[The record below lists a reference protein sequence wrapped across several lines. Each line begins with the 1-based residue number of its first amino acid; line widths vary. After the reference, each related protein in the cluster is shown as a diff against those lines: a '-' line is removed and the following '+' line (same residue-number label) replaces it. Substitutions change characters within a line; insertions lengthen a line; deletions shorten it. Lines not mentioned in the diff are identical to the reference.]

1 LRWQA
6 ATNIHVIA
14 PKEGI
19 LMSTISRRCAFGA
32 AVALAFGLTALAQE
46 SNAPPSRATAPDG
59 GSVTSDQTFLKEAAE
74 GGLAEVELGQLAVEK
89 SSNEDVK
96 RFAQRM
102 VEDHGKANEDLK
114 QLAAEKGL
122 SLPSEPSAKQKANK
136 ERLSKLSGDEFDKAY
151 MSDMLKDHRTD
162 IAAFE
167 QESDGGKDSDI
178 KKFASQA
185 LPTLREHLK
194 QAESVTGKIEQASNT
209 PEGPAEL

>member
-1 LRWQA
+1 
-6 ATNIHVIA
+6 
-14 PKEGI
+14 
-19 LMSTISRRCAFGA
+19 
-32 AVALAFGLTALAQE
+32 
-46 SNAPPSRATAPDG
+46 
-59 GSVTSDQTFLKEAAE
+59 
-74 GGLAEVELGQLAVEK
+74 LGQLAVEK

-114 QLAAEKGL
+114 QLAAQKGV
-122 SLPSEPSAKQKANK
+122 SLPSEPSAKQKAKK
-136 ERLSKLSGDEFDKAY
+136 ERLSKLSGDEFDRAY
-151 MSDMLKDHRTD
+151 MSDILKDHRTG

-167 QESDGGKDSDI
+167 QESDSGTDSDI

-209 PEGPAEL
+209 PEGPAQQ

>member
-1 LRWQA
+1 MR
-6 ATNIHVIA
+6 
-14 PKEGI
+14 
-19 LMSTISRRCAFGA
+19 TISRRCAFGA
-32 AVALAFGLTALAQE
+32 AIALAFGLAAFAQE
-46 SNAPPSRATAPDG
+46 GNAAPSRANAPDG
-59 GSVTSDQTFLKEAAE
+59 GSATSDQTFLKGAVE

-96 RFAQRM
+96 SFAQHM

-114 QLAAEKGL
+114 QLASQKGV

-136 ERLSKLSGDEFDKAY
+136 ERLSKLSGDEFDRAY

-167 QESDGGKDSDI
+167 QESDSGMDSDI

-209 PEGPAEL
+209 PEGAAQQ

>member
-1 LRWQA
+1 MR
-6 ATNIHVIA
+6 
-14 PKEGI
+14 
-19 LMSTISRRCAFGA
+19 TISRRCAFGA
-32 AVALAFGLTALAQE
+32 AVVLAFGLTALAQE
-46 SNAPPSRATAPDG
+46 SSAPPSRATAPDG

-96 RFAQRM
+96 RFAERM

-114 QLAAEKGL
+114 QLAAQKGVN
-122 SLPSEPSAKQKANK
+122 LPSEPNAKQKANK

-151 MSDMLKDHRTD
+151 MSDMLKDHKTD

-167 QESDGGKDSDI
+167 QESDTGKDSDI
-178 KKFASQA
+178 KKFAFQA

-209 PEGPAEL
+209 PEGPAEQ

>member
-1 LRWQA
+1 
-6 ATNIHVIA
+6 
-14 PKEGI
+14 
-19 LMSTISRRCAFGA
+19 M
-32 AVALAFGLTALAQE
+32 
-46 SNAPPSRATAPDG
+46 
-59 GSVTSDQTFLKEAAE
+59 
-74 GGLAEVELGQLAVEK
+74 ELGQLAVEK

-96 RFAQRM
+96 SFAQHM

-114 QLAAEKGL
+114 QLASQIGV

-136 ERLSKLSGDEFDKAY
+136 EQLSKFSGDEFDRAY

-167 QESDGGKDSDI
+167 QESDSGMDSDI

-209 PEGPAEL
+209 PEVPAQR

>member
-1 LRWQA
+1 MK
-6 ATNIHVIA
+6 I
-14 PKEGI
+14 
-19 LMSTISRRCAFGA
+19 ISNRCAFST
-32 AVALAFGLTALAQE
+32 VIALAFGVAAFAQA
-46 SNAPPSRATAPDG
+46 SNAVPSRANAPDG
-59 GSVTSDQTFLKEAAE
+59 GSATSDQTFLKGAVE

-114 QLAAEKGL
+114 QLASQKGV
-122 SLPSEPSAKQKANK
+122 SLPSEPSAKQKAKK
-136 ERLSKLSGDEFDKAY
+136 ERLSKLSGDEFDRAY

-167 QESDGGKDSDI
+167 QESDSGMDSDI

-185 LPTLREHLK
+185 LPILREHLK
-194 QAESVTGKIEQASNT
+194 QAESVTGKIEQASST
-209 PEGPAEL
+209 PEGPAQ

>member
-1 LRWQA
+1 MR
-6 ATNIHVIA
+6 
-14 PKEGI
+14 
-19 LMSTISRRCAFGA
+19 TISRRYAFGA
-32 AVALAFGLTALAQE
+32 AVALAFGLTAFAQE
-46 SNAPPSRATAPDG
+46 SSAPPTRVNDSDG

-114 QLAAEKGL
+114 QLATQKGV
-122 SLPSEPSAKQKANK
+122 SLPSEPTAKQKAKK
-136 ERLSKLSGDEFDKAY
+136 EQLSKLSGNEFDKAY
-151 MSDMLKDHRTD
+151 MSDMLKDHKAY

-167 QESDGGKDSDI
+167 KESDSGNDSDI
-178 KKFASQA
+178 KRFASQA
-185 LPTLREHLK
+185 LPTLRAHLK

-209 PEGPAEL
+209 PESQAQ